1 VVQGLF
7 PLVFVILFLS
17 SAFFPQDL
25 LTGPAATI
33 AEYNP
38 LSLIVDGLRELVI
51 GGVDA
56 AAVAEAI
63 GAIALIGAIS
73 IGLSALALRR
83 RLRLG
88 A

>member
-1 VVQGLF
+1 MLE
-7 PLVFVILFLS
+7 
-17 SAFFPQDL
+17 
-25 LTGPAATI
+25 PAATI

-38 LSLIVDGLRELVI
+38 LSLIVDGVRELVI
-51 GGVDA
+51 GGLDA
-56 AAVAEAI
+56 AAVAEAL